1 MNFIIYCPHLIS
13 LRRRNKEEMGRVYG
27 SYREENKFIHGLVGK
42 PEKRDNFDDI
52 DVGERIILKGILRG
66 GVE

>member
-1 MNFIIYCPHLIS
+1 
-13 LRRRNKEEMGRVYG
+13 MGRVYG